1 MNRIPSLTAR
11 TAAACVCVLLLA
23 ACAPLRTRETPASA
37 AAQDARENA
46 LSRYA
51 RWTIT
56 ARIAV
61 SNGQDGGSGE
71 LVWTQDG
78 ERYTFTVHAPVTGK
92 TWKLS
97 GDGAHATLE
106 GVDPAPI
113 EGGDAQRLLRERLG
127 WEVPLKDLDA
137 WVRGM
142 RARGR
147 ADVQYDAQ
155 NLPAVI
161 DQDGWKVEY
170 RDWFGERNP
179 PLPRKVF
186 ASRGGSR
193 VRVAIANWQI
203 DE

>member
-1 MNRIPSLTAR
+1 MNQVLRRVAQG
-11 TAAACVCVLLLA
+11 AAAVACVLLV
-23 ACAPLRTRETPASA
+23 ACAPLRTRETPAAA
-37 AAQDARENA
+37 AAQAAREA
-46 LSRYA
+46 ELARHA

-71 LVWTQDG
+71 LVWSQDG
-78 ERYTFTVHAPVTGK
+78 EHYTFTVHAPVTGK

-97 GDGAHATLE
+97 GDSAHATLE
-106 GVDPAPI
+106 GVDPAPDV
-113 EGGDAQRLLRERLG
+113 GPDAQRLLRERLG
-127 WEVPLKDLDA
+127 WDVPLKDLDA

-142 RARGR
+142 RAPAR
-147 ADVQYDAQ
+147 AEVQYDAQ

-161 DQDGWKVEY
+161 EQDGWKVEY

-186 ASRGGSR
+186 ATRGAAR
-193 VRVAIANWQI
+193 VRVAIENWAF